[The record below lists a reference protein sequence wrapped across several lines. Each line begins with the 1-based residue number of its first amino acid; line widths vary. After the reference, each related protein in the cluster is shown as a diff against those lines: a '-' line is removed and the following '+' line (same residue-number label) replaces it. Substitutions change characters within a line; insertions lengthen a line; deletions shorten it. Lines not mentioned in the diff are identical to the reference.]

1 MSTFSRHP
9 ARRRTNRPESMFARK
24 NRGISLS
31 VLFLVVTLLYSQLDR
46 THAARTKQRRTSSQ
60 QTPLSNDPDD
70 YYGILGVKK
79 TAKPK
84 DIKSAYRKLALQYHP
99 DKVDGDAAAKEAA
112 EKIFVQVSEAY
123 AVLSDDEKRTVYD
136 KYGKRGLEALE
147 RGIDPEQAGFG
158 AGGFPGGGFPGGGFQ
173 GGGFPGG
180 GGGQY
185 TFRFNS
191 GGPGGAHG
199 SQFDPFTMFE
209 EMFGSTAGARK
220 AGGGGGGF
228 PFGAGGGGPAG
239 FGGRPGGAPKPPA
252 QELFPK
258 NGKVAK
264 LGSPKF
270 PDKTSKYLWLVIFY
284 DNVSRSCM
292 DAKPQVELLADKVKG
307 TFKVGA
313 LDCGLNEREANFCAQ
328 KGVSVDDLPVFGFV
342 VDGQLQIYED
352 GNRVPSAKSLHEFAM
367 EHMPT
372 ALVHNINN
380 VPQLEE
386 RLLDSIITITTTT
399 SSSARRTSGGKV
411 HGGVF
416 LLTDK
421 YETSAL
427 FYSLAYKYRGTF
439 VFGES
444 RAKNLNLAKVFKV
457 KKYPLLLAF
466 LPKGIAP
473 KRMTVTSFSEKYDMV
488 QYTGSELSSDAIST
502 WLDQVEEA
510 ITSSL
515 KSSTWGSSGTH
526 SEAQESRRRAE
537 YGF

>member
-1 MSTFSRHP
+1 
-9 ARRRTNRPESMFARK
+9 MFARK
-24 NRGISLS
+24 NTGISLS
-31 VLFLVVTLLYSQLDR
+31 VLLLVVTLLCSQLDQ
-46 THAARTKQRRTSSQ
+46 THAARTQQRRTSSQ
-60 QTPLSNDPDD
+60 QTPRSDNPDD

-112 EKIFVQVSEAY
+112 EKKFVQVSEAY
-123 AVLSDDEKRTVYD
+123 AVLSDDEKRNVYD

-158 AGGFPGGGFPGGGFQ
+158 AGPGAGGFPGGGFPGGGFP
-173 GGGFPGG
+173 GGG

-185 TFRFNS
+185 TFRFNA

-209 EMFGSTAGARK
+209 EMFGSSAGARG
-220 AGGGGGGF
+220 AGGGGSF
-228 PFGAGGGGPAG
+228 PFGAGGGG
-239 FGGRPGGAPKPPA
+239 FGGRPGDAPKPPV

-284 DNVSRSCM
+284 NNMSRSCM

-342 VDGQLQIYED
+342 VNGQLQLYED
-352 GNRVPSAKSLHEFAM
+352 GNRVPSAKSLHEFSM

-386 RLLDSIITITTTT
+386 RLLDSIGTT
-399 SSSARRTSGGKV
+399 SSAGRTTGGKAR
-411 HGGVF
+411 GGVF
-416 LLTDK
+416 LLTEK

-466 LPKGIAP
+466 IPKGIP
-473 KRMTVTSFSEKYDMV
+473 MKGMTASPYSEKYDMV
-488 QYTGSELSSDAIST
+488 QYNGSELSSDAIST
-502 WLDQVEEA
+502 WLDQVEQA
-510 ITSSL
+510 ITSRRKPSA
-515 KSSTWGSSGTH
+515 WGSSSTH
-526 SEAQESRRRAE
+526 TKAQESRRRAE